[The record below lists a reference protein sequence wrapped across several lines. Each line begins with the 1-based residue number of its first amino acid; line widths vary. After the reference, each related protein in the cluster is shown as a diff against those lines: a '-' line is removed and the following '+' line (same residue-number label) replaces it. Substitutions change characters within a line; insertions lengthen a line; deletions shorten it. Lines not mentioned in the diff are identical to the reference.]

1 MSPRIRTNILC
12 VLLVAC
18 AAVLASG
25 CTARQGDE
33 EYADRLGRALTV
45 RNEVVQ
51 QLDGDKLGDE
61 RGYREAA
68 SRVRG
73 ALEELDADA
82 PPKRYDR
89 AHEVLVGALDGLS
102 VLLGKLGRCEALEK
116 TARQDARACRQAIGQ
131 DVFDTLRDDFRE
143 SDAIYRTEG
152 LSLPQLGG
160 EDEQS
165 GSGGGDVLDAPA
177 GGDGT

>member
-1 MSPRIRTNILC
+1 MSRRLLSNIRTILVIAC
-12 VLLVAC
+12 SLAVA
-18 AAVLASG
+18 VG
-25 CTARQGDE
+25 CTARQGEE
-33 EYADRLGRALTV
+33 EYADRLGLALTA
-45 RNEVVQ
+45 RNDVVQ
-51 QLDGDKLGDE
+51 QLDGGQLDDE
-61 RGYREAA
+61 RALRGAA

-82 PPKRYDR
+82 PPKRYES
-89 AHEVLVGALDGLS
+89 AHELMVGALDGLS
-102 VLLGKLGRCEALEK
+102 VLLGKLARCEALEE
-116 TARQDARACRQAIGQ
+116 TSRQDGRACRQAIGQ
-131 DVFDTLRDDFRE
+131 DVFDSLRNDFRE

-160 EDEQS
+160 GDEEP